1 MIIEKM
7 KADQLAFR
15 KVGNKEKAATL
26 TYLLGKLSQSKNPT
40 DEDAIALI
48 KSTVKATRAS
58 LQGHEEQLKY
68 YEEEISFMES
78 YLPPQLSEE
87 DIRDFL
93 DTAVHNGDKVTM
105 AFMGKINMLAK
116 SSGKTVDNSLVKV
129 ILQSYL

>member
-15 KVGNKEKAATL
+15 KSGNKEKAATL
-26 TYLLGKLSQSKNPT
+26 TYLLGKLSQSKNST

-48 KSTVKATRAS
+48 KSTVKSTRAS

-68 YEEEISFMES
+68 YEEEIVFMES

-93 DTAVHNGDKVTM
+93 GAAVHNGDKVTM

-116 SSGKTVDNSLVKV
+116 SSGKTVDNVLVKV